1 MNMKRRNLVT
11 VRFRIAYLVPCCLTL
26 LIASTVPAQ
35 ESTAAA
41 QPESDYEL
49 LLKAEADLKPTSFC
63 FGNRPDCAIR
73 AHKTLKNILL
83 RNPHSAY
90 RFQILEDMKQ
100 PEEVLG
106 QHNLLIAA
114 YYMKKASRGQ
124 AGLKGAESRLL
135 QIVNE
140 YPYFSRM
147 DEVLLR
153 LGDLAALDERVED
166 ASRYL
171 WTLICNYPESRLSA
185 SAFSQLNQ
193 IASRPFQG
201 CEKSMVQSRH

>member
-1 MNMKRRNLVT
+1 MKRRNLVP
-11 VRFRIAYLVPCCLTL
+11 VRFRIAYFVPCCLTL
-26 LIASTVPAQ
+26 LLASTVQAQ
-35 ESTAAA
+35 ESICWG
-41 QPESDYEL
+41 PESDYEL
-49 LLKAEADLKPTSFC
+49 LLKVEADLKPTSFC
-63 FGNRPDCAIR
+63 FWNRGDYAIR
-73 AHKTLKNILL
+73 SYKTLKSILL
-83 RNPHSAY
+83 RNPESAY
-90 RFQILEDMKQ
+90 RFQILEDMK
-100 PEEVLG
+100 PVEEILG
-106 QHNLLIAA
+106 QQNLVIADF
-114 YYMKKASRGQ
+114 YMKKVSRGQ
-124 AGLKGAESRLL
+124 AGLKGAKSRLL

-166 ASRYL
+166 ASHYL